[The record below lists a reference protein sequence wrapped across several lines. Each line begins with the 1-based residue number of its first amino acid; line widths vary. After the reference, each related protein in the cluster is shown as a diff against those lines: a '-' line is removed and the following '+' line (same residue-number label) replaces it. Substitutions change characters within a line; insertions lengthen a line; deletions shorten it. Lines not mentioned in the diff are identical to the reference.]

1 MNSAL
6 ANRFSFPRFASL
18 SILAPLGV
26 CAYVFGMAVPFKW
39 DIPLMVLAVTGGLA
53 FLVQR
58 GDSATHAAPLLFPVL
73 VFLIATGV
81 SLLASEDIGRSLRL
95 STPLLPA
102 LLVFFLIA
110 DRFQGARHTR
120 VLYLTFSA
128 AGLSLALAVLWTAWQ
143 KAWVVPHG
151 WQSWMSEV
159 GSPIFVVAN
168 DITFLAVIAPLSLV
182 LFYSESQPSVRVLAA
197 LSILASAAAGC
208 VIQSRVAIITLVATI
223 TVVAALLRP
232 RLAVASG
239 AIVLALVLLVD
250 GLLGFPLV
258 AKFGQVGD
266 GRIPIWLEAWA
277 MFVAN
282 PLLGHGPH
290 TFVYTSPD
298 AITVTWAHN
307 LYLETLAEQG
317 LVGLAALGLLLV
329 SGIRTAWKVQRSA
342 SHESRILAVGA
353 LGGLVGFCL
362 AGLFELSFLR
372 QWVMI
377 VLFSLL
383 GVIAQ
388 LESTNR
394 R

>member
-1 MNSAL
+1 MSSTL
-6 ANRFSFPRFASL
+6 ANRLSFPRFASL

-26 CAYVFGMAVPFKW
+26 CAYVSGMAVPFKW
-39 DIPLMVLAVTGGLA
+39 DLPLMVLAVTGGLV

-58 GDSATHAAPLLFPVL
+58 RDGATHAAPLLFPVL

-110 DRFQGARHTR
+110 DCFQGARHTR

-128 AGLSLALAVLWTAWQ
+128 VGLSLALAVLWTAWRN
-143 KAWVVPHG
+143 AWVVPHG

-159 GSPIFVVAN
+159 RSPIFVVAN
-168 DITFLAVIAPLSLV
+168 DVTFLAVIAPLSLV
-182 LFYSESQPSVRVLAA
+182 LFYSEPQRAVRVLAA
-197 LSILASAAAGC
+197 LSILASAAAVC

-223 TVVAALLRP
+223 TVAAALLRP

-239 AIVLALVLLVD
+239 AVVLALVLLVD

-266 GRIPIWLEAWA
+266 GRMQIWLEAWA

-298 AITVTWAHN
+298 AITVTWVHN
-307 LYLETLAEQG
+307 LYLEELAEQG

-329 SGIRTAWKVQRSA
+329 SGIRTAWNVQRSA

-383 GVIAQ
+383 GVIGQ
-388 LESTNR
+388 LGSGNR